1 MCTTVFKTTSNGTPE
16 PSELDVSE
24 VWMTFLTQHLF
35 SPTLVGIFF
44 RIHLDRQN
52 YSRASHLSTAIATPP
67 PRLYHQASAD
77 MQLHRWAT
85 LVVEFSQTI
94 RNFFQVHEK
103 LRETAAHGT
112 QHMMLRYHIFWREN
126 NEHYSVPAERW
137 NQLLSYA
144 KLLLD
149 VNSNLS
155 GTIRHIAQLFATESW
170 DYS

>member
-1 MCTTVFKTTSNGTPE
+1 
-16 PSELDVSE
+16 
-24 VWMTFLTQHLF
+24 MTFLTQHLF

-52 YSRASHLSTAIATPP
+52 YSRTSHLSKPIIATPP

-77 MQLHRWAT
+77 MQLHHRAT

-112 QHMMLRYHIFWREN
+112 QHDAPLPHILARE
-126 NEHYSVPAERW
+126 
-137 NQLLSYA
+137 Q
-144 KLLLD
+144 
-149 VNSNLS
+149 
-155 GTIRHIAQLFATESW
+155 
-170 DYS
+170 